1 MPDTRIPVT
10 VVTGFLGSGKS
21 TLLNQL
27 LRQPGL
33 DGVAVIINEFGSV
46 SVDHHMVEK
55 IDDNI
60 VLIDSGCLCCT
71 VHGDLVRSLKDLFM
85 RALRR
90 EIKGLRRVV
99 IETTGLAD
107 VAPVIHTLL
116 SDFFIEA
123 RFVLDGVVTTVDA
136 CHIDE
141 QLAGN
146 MEAVKQVT
154 MADVLLVTKLDLAGE
169 DALAG
174 LATRLRA
181 LNPGADVL
189 PCMHGR
195 MPAGRILA
203 LGAYRASAKAPEVE
217 QWLRAEQDV
226 SGHHDH
232 SHPHDP
238 DRHDANV
245 HAFSVHINGPVE
257 WAAVAEAF
265 DLLQSAY
272 GERLLRI
279 KGLLRVRGQELPQ
292 LTHAVHHQL
301 YPTVPLER
309 VPEPALLG
317 RLVFIVRGLAKADIV
332 KLLHIGLPVE

>member
-1 MPDTRIPVT
+1 MTDNHIPVT
-10 VVTGFLGSGKS
+10 VITGFLGSGKT
-21 TLLNQL
+21 TLLNHL
-27 LRQPGL
+27 LHQPGM

-46 SVDHHMVEK
+46 AVDHHLVEK

-60 VLIDSGCLCCT
+60 ILIDSGCLCCT

-90 EIKGLRRVV
+90 EIRGLKRVV

-136 CHIDE
+136 CHIE
-141 QLAGN
+141 QQLARN

-154 MADVLLVTKLDLAGE
+154 MADRLLLTKLDLAGE
-169 DALAG
+169 EALPR
-174 LATRLRA
+174 LADRLRT

-189 PCMHGR
+189 ACRHGQL
-195 MPAGRILA
+195 PAERVLA
-203 LGAYRASAKAPEVE
+203 LGAYRASAKAPAVE
-217 QWLRAEQDV
+217 QWLRAEKETADHHGQD
-226 SGHHDH
+226 HH
-232 SHPHDP
+232 HDP
-238 DRHDANV
+238 DRHDADV
-245 HAFSVHINGPVE
+245 HAFSVHISGPVE

-272 GERLLRI
+272 GERLLRV
-279 KGLLRVRGQELPQ
+279 KGLLEVRGHACPRLI
-292 LTHAVHHQL
+292 HAVHHQL
-301 YPTVPLER
+301 YPTVPLEEA
-309 VPEPALLG
+309 PDPALLG
-317 RLVFIVRGLAKADIV
+317 RLVFIVRGLAKNDVI
-332 KLLHIGLPVE
+332 KLLHPALPVA